1 MSWAKT
7 LLFFAKEELHKEE
20 RSGRSMEEGDNWFV
34 VHFPGWQALLPG
46 KAPGLFIGKQ
56 WRGIAASPPDRIRTE
71 LNRTETEPKGKRE
84 STTLS
89 AFKVRH
95 PHYGRICKIKHYLWI
110 CCLFDLGLGLFS
122 SANNEEGLPLPRLI
136 GSEQNWTE
144 QKLNRRGKEKV
155 RLCLPSK

>member
-110 CCLFDLGLGLFS
+110 WCLFDLGLGLFS
-122 SANNEEGLPLPRLI
+122 SANNEEGLPLPHLI

-144 QKLNRRGKEKV
+144 QKLNWRGKENV